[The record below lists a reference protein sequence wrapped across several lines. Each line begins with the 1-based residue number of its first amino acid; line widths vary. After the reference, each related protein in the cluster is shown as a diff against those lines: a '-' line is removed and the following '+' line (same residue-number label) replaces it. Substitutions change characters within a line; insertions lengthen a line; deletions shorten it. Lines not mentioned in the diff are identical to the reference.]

1 MHNTRQSI
9 VEHPLAGM
17 MKSTPSHVLIST
29 ESRRST
35 LPQTGGVELRNAIV
49 SITNVS
55 RVGCSAGLLKRR
67 RWLYHPALFLQ
78 QGRLFRFGTASVAW
92 IARGTR
98 VCCFAEEV
106 LTKIRDE

>member
-1 MHNTRQSI
+1 MYFGLGHVVPLGSLNRAAYGYKRGSRVWELMHNTRQSI

-35 LPQTGGVELRNAIV
+35 LPQIGGVELRNAIV

-67 RWLYHPALFLQ
+67 R
-78 QGRLFRFGTASVAW
+78 
-92 IARGTR
+92 
-98 VCCFAEEV
+98 
-106 LTKIRDE
+106 